1 MTKYEMLKRLEQ
13 LQEEKEVKI
22 DGIYQNSNKSEIQ
35 SAINCL
41 ECPDD
46 LLDKY
51 FTVFSLK
58 YPNTAQTIASV
69 GDFKHHGFNRQYVYS
84 TAIMILA

>member
-1 MTKYEMLKRLEQ
+1 MTKKEMFQKLEQ
-13 LQEEKEVKI
+13 LQEEKGVKI
-22 DGIYQNSNKSEIQ
+22 DGIYQNSNKNEIQ

-51 FTVFSLK
+51 FTVFFFEISEHSRK
-58 YPNTAQTIASV
+58 N
-69 GDFKHHGFNRQYVYS
+69 
-84 TAIMILA
+84 

>member
-1 MTKYEMLKRLEQ
+1 MTKKEMFQKLEQ
-13 LQEEKEVKI
+13 LQEEKGVKI
-22 DGIYQNSNKSEIQ
+22 DGIYQNSNKNEIQ

-58 YPNTAQTIASV
+58 YPNIAERIESV
-69 GDFKHHGFNRQYVYS
+69 GDFKHHRFNRQYVYD
-84 TAIMILA
+84 TARMILA